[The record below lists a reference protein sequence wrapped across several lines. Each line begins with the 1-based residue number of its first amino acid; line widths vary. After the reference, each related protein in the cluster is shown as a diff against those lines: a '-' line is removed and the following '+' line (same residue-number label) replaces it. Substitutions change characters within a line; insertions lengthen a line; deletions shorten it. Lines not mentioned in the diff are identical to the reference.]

1 MRRLVLASAALALFS
16 LTSVTVS
23 AAPLGRT
30 AVAAP
35 TPTITLVNGWWEQEN
50 RSDAPSRYW
59 NLNHS
64 QYNRYNS
71 LEAQIQRR
79 HRRYHYDQYD
89 QRDYRDLREQHVIL
103 RFDFHP

>member
-1 MRRLVLASAALALFS
+1 MHRIMLMSAALALLC
-16 LTSVTVS
+16 LTPLAGS
-23 AAPLGRT
+23 AAPTDR

-35 TPTITLVNGWWEQEN
+35 RAPAITLVQGWWEQEN